1 MLFNSPEFLLF
12 LPIVFGLY
20 WFGTP
25 KKPIGSFSSEPKAN
39 LTREKSAQKK
49 SPTEVGL
56 FWLCKSEEKRL
67 HHASHAAG
75 SSSGSSR

>member
-1 MLFNSPEFLLF
+1 MLFNSAEFLLF
-12 LPIVFGLY
+12 LPIVFGL
-20 WFGTP
+20 
-25 KKPIGSFSSEPKAN
+25 KKH
-39 LTREKSAQKK
+39 KK

-75 SSSGSSR
+75 TGSSSGSSR